1 MRLSGIGGTMGP
13 ERARVLVV
21 DDDPLSLAAVRSV
34 LEPDGYHLE
43 EAVGG
48 RQALA
53 QMARGKPDCVVL
65 DYAMPGMSGLEVV
78 RAMRDSG
85 DETPV
90 VMLSAKEDSFDKAAG
105 YSSGVDVYIGKAE
118 DPSVL
123 RAAVA
128 RLLHHRT
135 DAPSRIEAGGLVLDS
150 ATWTCVI
157 DGRETRLPPRAF
169 GLLAALASRPGS
181 VWRKEQLVYR
191 VWGVNSDVYN
201 RAVDN
206 AVVELRRLLGDSSQN
221 PRFIHTVRGVG
232 YKFDPRP

>member
-1 MRLSGIGGTMGP
+1 MRP

-21 DDDPLSLAAVRSV
+21 DDDPLSLAAVRNV
-34 LEPDGYHLE
+34 LEPDGYRLE
-43 EAVGG
+43 EARGG

-53 QMARGKPDCVVL
+53 QIGRGKPDCVVL

-105 YSSGVDVYIGKAE
+105 YSSGADIYIGKDE

-128 RLLHHRT
+128 RLLSHREGL
-135 DAPSRIEAGGLVLDS
+135 PPRIEAGGLVLDS
-150 ATWTCVI
+150 STWTCEI
-157 DGRETRLPPRAF
+157 DGRQMRLPPRAF
-169 GLLAALASRPGS
+169 SLLEALASRPGA

-206 AVVELRRLLGDSSQN
+206 AVVELRKLLGDSSQS

-232 YKFDPRP
+232 YKFDPLP

>member
-1 MRLSGIGGTMGP
+1 MGP
-13 ERARVLVV
+13 GRARVLVV
-21 DDDPLSLAAVRSV
+21 DDDPLSLTAVRNV
-34 LEPDGYHLE
+34 LEPDGYRLE
-43 EAVGG
+43 EASGG

-53 QMARGKPDCVVL
+53 QMARGRPDCVVL

-105 YSSGVDVYIGKAE
+105 YGSGVDVYIGKAE

-128 RLLHHRT
+128 RLLRHRADRAT
-135 DAPSRIEAGGLVLDS
+135 RIEAGGLVLDS
-150 ATWTCVI
+150 TTWTCAI
-157 DGRETRLPPRAF
+157 DGREMRLPRRAF
-169 GLLAALASRPGS
+169 SLLATMASRPGS
-181 VWRKEQLVYR
+181 VWRKEQLVYQ

-206 AVVELRRLLGDSSQN
+206 AVVELRKLLGDSSQH

>member
-1 MRLSGIGGTMGP
+1 MEA

-21 DDDPLSLAAVRSV
+21 DDDPLTLGAVV
-34 LEPDGYHLE
+34 DMLKPDGYRLE
-43 EAVGG
+43 EARSG

-53 QMARGKPDCVVL
+53 QMARFKPDCVIL
-65 DYAMPGMSGLEVV
+65 DYAMPGMSGLEVL
-78 RAMRDSG
+78 RALRDSG

-90 VMLSAKEDSFDKAAG
+90 VMLSAKDDSFDRAAG
-105 YSSGVDVYIGKAE
+105 YSSGADVYVGKSE

-128 RLLHHRT
+128 RLLQRRQE
-135 DAPSRIEAGGLVLDS
+135 APSRIEVGGLVLDR
-150 ATWTCVI
+150 ATWTCLV
-157 DGRETRLPPRAF
+157 DGRAIPLPPRAF
-169 GLLAALASRPGS
+169 NLLVALAGQPGA

-191 VWGVNSDVYN
+191 VWGVSSDVYN

-206 AVVELRRLLGDSSQN
+206 AIVELRKLLGDSSQH